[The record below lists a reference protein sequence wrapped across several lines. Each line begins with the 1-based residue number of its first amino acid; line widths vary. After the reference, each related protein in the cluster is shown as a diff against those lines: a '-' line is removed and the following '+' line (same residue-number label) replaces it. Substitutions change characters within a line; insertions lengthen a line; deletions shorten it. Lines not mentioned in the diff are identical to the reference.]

1 MGDKK
6 NSRGNERANRG
17 ENMKLIKVKILAI
30 LFISF
35 VGLLSI
41 TYNAYTNNPNK
52 LTKEH
57 Q

>member
-1 MGDKK
+1 MGNKK
-6 NSRGNERANRG
+6 NSRGDERANRG

>member
-6 NSRGNERANRG
+6 NSRGDERANRG

-41 TYNAYTNNPNK
+41 TYNAYTNNSHK
-52 LTKEH
+52 STKV
-57 Q
+57 QQ